1 VWIAVAFGAAVLFG
15 LLLWLAFHAARRVDA
30 RERARL
36 ALAARADHQH
46 GWVLADDDRGI
57 YGDYVPTQI
66 VGQSHSLCVE
76 QWKRRGNLN
85 IKELLCLS
93 LPP

>member
-15 LLLWLAFHAARRVDA
+15 LLLWLAFHAGRRVDA

-36 ALAARADHQH
+36 ALAARADQQH

-66 VGQSHSLCVE
+66 VGQF
-76 QWKRRGNLN
+76 
-85 IKELLCLS
+85 
-93 LPP
+93 P